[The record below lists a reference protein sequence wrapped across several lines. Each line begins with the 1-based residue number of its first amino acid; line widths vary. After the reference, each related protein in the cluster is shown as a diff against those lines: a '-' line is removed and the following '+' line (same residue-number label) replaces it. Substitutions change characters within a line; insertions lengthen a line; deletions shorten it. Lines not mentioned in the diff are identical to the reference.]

1 MVQIFNFFRS
11 KKNRDFHRREKSR
24 GSRGRWLAK
33 GSPPD
38 EIQSLPRVGI
48 TAGGTLARGSPAKRQ
63 CWPSHRDENIARDFI
78 IDRRGPCLRNC
89 RVAFLRPFLF
99 SSAACF
105 FPPPSSPP
113 PTAIGPYGIF
123 PPFCINY
130 PGERTASNVGREKR
144 KSSRLHPAEFWPIN
158 RHLVVPFPVIY
169 IPDSGISSPLGSKI
183 FAANCSRCR

>member
-48 TAGGTLARGSPAKRQ
+48 TAGGTLARDSPAKRQ

-89 RVAFLRPFLF
+89 RVAFFRPFLF

-113 PTAIGPYGIF
+113 PR
-123 PPFCINY
+123 PPLTHTGYFHRSVLIIRAKE
-130 PGERTASNVGREKR
+130 PLRMSDEKR
-144 KSSRLHPAEFWPIN
+144 ESLRG
-158 RHLVVPFPVIY
+158 Y
-169 IPDSGISSPLGSKI
+169 IPQNSD
-183 FAANCSRCR
+183 R

>member
-113 PTAIGPYGIF
+113 PPTAIDPYGIF

-144 KSSRLHPAEFWPIN
+144 KSSRLHPAEF
-158 RHLVVPFPVIY
+158 
-169 IPDSGISSPLGSKI
+169 
-183 FAANCSRCR
+183 